1 MPISFKVEDVMQKF
15 YVMLIS
21 LFNFILLHFFHH
33 FTSHISSF
41 PNHLSLSL
49 SLSLS
54 PIYLSIYIYIYGK
67 RSIIDRG

>member
-41 PNHLSLSL
+41 PNHI

-54 PIYLSIYIYIYGK
+54 PPIYYLSIYIYGK